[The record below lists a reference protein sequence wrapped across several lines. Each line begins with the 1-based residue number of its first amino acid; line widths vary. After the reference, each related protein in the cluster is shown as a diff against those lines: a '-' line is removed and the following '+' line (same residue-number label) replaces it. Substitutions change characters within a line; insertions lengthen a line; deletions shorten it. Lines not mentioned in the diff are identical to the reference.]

1 MAECSKQQFFGTYG
15 DVRAHVR
22 QGHLSF
28 FRNEDDLESDFV
40 LDYGED
46 RLVVE
51 VTASTD
57 PSTRKFERLRQVG
70 AAIKASRMVLLQS
83 GLVRTDASELS
94 LSLADFLLD
103 PLVVLGPEL

>member
-1 MAECSKQQFFGTYG
+1 MLEAAVFRHLR
-15 DVRAHVR
+15 DVRGQVQ

-28 FRNEDDLESDFV
+28 FRDNDDLESDFV
-40 LDYGED
+40 LDYGEN

-57 PSTRKFERLRQVG
+57 PLMRKFTRLRRVG
-70 AAIKASRMVLLQS
+70 AAINATRMILLQS
-83 GLVRTDASELS
+83 GLVHSDANELS

-103 PLVVLGPEL
+103 PLVVLGRNQ